1 MSADVESAPRNGD
14 LEDLGTPE
22 DLNGGDASD
31 DADLFGD
38 DDEEPAQGDE
48 YGLTFTTAESPL
60 IESAGSSEKSTT
72 LNSTRATMKEEATE
86 SHTPL
91 NTAREQTHNKNH
103 SD

>member
-14 LEDLGTPE
+14 LEDLDIPE

-48 YGLTFTTAESPL
+48 YGFTF
-60 IESAGSSEKSTT
+60 SAY
-72 LNSTRATMKEEATE
+72 
-86 SHTPL
+86 
-91 NTAREQTHNKNH
+91 
-103 SD
+103 